1 MNSLNIPS
9 TRLYPAQMPEN
20 FPHPRN
26 TSLDISLLKRLTKIE
41 PLPVHAALTQT
52 IRNLRSIEKGCFLF
66 YPV

>member
-1 MNSLNIPS
+1 M
-9 TRLYPAQMPEN
+9 
-20 FPHPRN
+20 
-26 TSLDISLLKRLTKIE
+26 KRLTKIE